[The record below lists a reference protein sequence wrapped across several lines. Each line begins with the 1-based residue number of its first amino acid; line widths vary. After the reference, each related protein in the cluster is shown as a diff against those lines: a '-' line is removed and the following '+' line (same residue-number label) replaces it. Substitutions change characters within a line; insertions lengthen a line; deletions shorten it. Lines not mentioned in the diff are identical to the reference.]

1 MSDAAGYQWLDTG
14 TYRKRLPADAVP
26 EHWQA
31 LHTQTA
37 LDAAVAAERER
48 YAKLCEGLSQAAGRR
63 ARDTLEGDCG
73 YECADAIRGV

>member
-37 LDAAVAAERER
+37 LDAAVAEETERCAQVCRDEIAALKR
-48 YAKLCEGLSQAAGRR
+48 SGLRDHAGG
-63 ARDTLEGDCG
+63 AQGCLNG
-73 YECADAIRGV
+73 IRGV